1 MALVVPFQSPL
12 SPDIIE
18 QTGSCLREGGV
29 LVIPT
34 DSYYALAVS
43 IFQPT
48 GLKKLHAIKG
58 DRDHK
63 PFPVLIGDLSQLD
76 QLVEDIPE
84 IAQKLMHQFWP
95 GLLTLVLKA
104 RPHLSASLVSDT
116 GAIGVRQPNDTRVCE
131 LLRQTGPVTGTS
143 ANRSEQPPAQSTLE
157 VQQNLGSEVDLIL
170 DGGVT
175 PGAQTSTVLQVEPEL
190 CILREGAISQESLER
205 ISGKIYLSS

>member
-18 QTGSCLREGGV
+18 QAESCLQEGGV

-43 IFQPT
+43 VFQPA

-63 PFPVLIGDLSQLD
+63 PFPVLIGDLYQLD
-76 QLVEDIPE
+76 QLVEDVPE

-104 RPHLSASLVSDT
+104 KPHLSASLVSDT

-175 PGAQTSTVLQVEPEL
+175 PGAQPSTVLQVEPEL
-190 CILREGAISQESLER
+190 RILRK
-205 ISGKIYLSS
+205 GKIPLSMIQNIVEKKILLG

>member
-18 QTGSCLREGGV
+18 QAESCLQEGGV

-43 IFQPT
+43 VFQPA

-76 QLVEDIPE
+76 QLVEDVPE

-104 RPHLSASLVSDT
+104 KPHLSASLVSDM

-175 PGAQTSTVLQVEPEL
+175 PGAQPSTVLQVEPEL
-190 CILREGAISQESLER
+190 RILRK
-205 ISGKIYLSS
+205 GKIPLSMIQNIVEKKILLG